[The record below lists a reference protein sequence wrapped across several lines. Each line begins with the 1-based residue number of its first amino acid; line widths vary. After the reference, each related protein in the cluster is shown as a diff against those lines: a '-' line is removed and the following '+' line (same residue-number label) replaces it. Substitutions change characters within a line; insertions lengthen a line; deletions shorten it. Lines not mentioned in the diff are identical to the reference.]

1 MRDHR
6 SRRQIFGIKE
16 IENALVEGQ
25 ELRLILLSSSA
36 TKFETEYLTELAEMA
51 SIPVRTTSD
60 ASLSRLAKTKL
71 ATKVLALTG
80 QDPNLTRE
88 QVLNLKGASW
98 LLVNI
103 AYPGNTGFAIR
114 SAEVSGADAC
124 FIDNSML
131 HEGKREALR
140 ASMRADR
147 FMPVF
152 WDKADQLIED
162 ATNAGKKIFSIED
175 VGTTTP
181 WQADLTVPALFV
193 VGGERQGI
201 PRTILDKSHT
211 VLGLPMYGF
220 IPSYN
225 LQAAMAMVMGERL
238 RQMEK

>member
-1 MRDHR
+1 M
-6 SRRQIFGIKE
+6 
-16 IENALVEGQ
+16 
-25 ELRLILLSSSA
+25 
-36 TKFETEYLTELAEMA
+36 
-51 SIPVRTTSD
+51 PRTG
-60 ASLSRLAKTKL
+60 L
-71 ATKVLALTG
+71 
-80 QDPNLTRE
+80 PNLFDSYAEYERH
-88 QVLNLKGASW
+88 VNV
-98 LLVNI
+98 LVN
-103 AYPGNTGFAIR
+103 AG
-114 SAEVSGADAC
+114 
-124 FIDNSML
+124 
-131 HEGKREALR
+131 
-140 ASMRADR
+140 
-147 FMPVF
+147 
-152 WDKADQLIED
+152 LIED